1 MDTVFPFQLNEMAQ
15 RHTVVQTMGFYEI
28 QDFIEYEK
36 EKGNPNI
43 AFFEIEFY
51 QRTSFP
57 FATYVLTLIGMVL
70 ASRKTRGG
78 VGVNLAIGIALAV
91 LYIFAMKVTTVAS
104 VNVGFPTY
112 LAVWLPNIIFA
123 AIGLYIYRFTP
134 K

>member
-1 MDTVFPFQLNEMAQ
+1 
-15 RHTVVQTMGFYEI
+15 
-28 QDFIEYEK
+28 
-36 EKGNPNI
+36 
-43 AFFEIEFY
+43 
-51 QRTSFP
+51 
-57 FATYVLTLIGMVL
+57 MVL